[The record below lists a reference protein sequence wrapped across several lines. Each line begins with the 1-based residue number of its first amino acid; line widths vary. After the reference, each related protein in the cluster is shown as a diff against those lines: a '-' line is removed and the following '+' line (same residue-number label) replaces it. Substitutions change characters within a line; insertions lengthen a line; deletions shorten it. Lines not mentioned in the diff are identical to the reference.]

1 MFASSLAIR
10 PGLSLV
16 VVSVLSNFLCDAGQN
31 VDQSERLDTL
41 NKVIRDHVGLLAQYA
56 RDNAASRFVIVPPL
70 TRSVPD
76 WFSAYLPGLSSLL
89 LSEVISLSSTQLK
102 CLSPFISPA
111 SYFDSDGVHLNP
123 AAGLEFIKYIFAG
136 VDQAYPVIDGLP
148 QLDPPLHPFPAT
160 NLPQNPGLGELASAV
175 KELASVT
182 EKFQSEALTR
192 REQDNLVFARLKEDR
207 DYELN
212 KSRENRFTVSGL
224 QLKGSQVPP
233 RDPVQRKEFFR
244 VILQDLVDQACPDAD
259 PRPTVVDVYVNM
271 RHGLGSP
278 FIEGRMDSVASA
290 SAFRVA
296 GSKLAKS
303 EDDNFKG
310 LFIANA
316 VTLTTRV
323 RIEILRALASNLTSP
338 SQEAFVKG
346 FSSRPVLCVKAKTQN
361 PEDQSDVV
369 AAPSDP
375 GRNYTFCEAVE
386 KWGHTL
392 SQGNLVKAYRKAR
405 PAFNGCL
412 EQYFVV
418 LREFES
424 EGSADIFDLLSG
436 SNANPI
442 GSAPVTRGSRPFTR
456 ARPRFPRVRGGRA
469 ETFSAVAGSS
479 TSASTVPSAS
489 RPKRLLVDLVNS
501 PSKIRK

>member
-1 MFASSLAIR
+1 
-10 PGLSLV
+10 
-16 VVSVLSNFLCDAGQN
+16 
-31 VDQSERLDTL
+31 
-41 NKVIRDHVGLLAQYA
+41 
-56 RDNAASRFVIVPPL
+56 
-70 TRSVPD
+70 
-76 WFSAYLPGLSSLL
+76 
-89 LSEVISLSSTQLK
+89 
-102 CLSPFISPA
+102 
-111 SYFDSDGVHLNP
+111 
-123 AAGLEFIKYIFAG
+123 
-136 VDQAYPVIDGLP
+136 
-148 QLDPPLHPFPAT
+148 
-160 NLPQNPGLGELASAV
+160 
-175 KELASVT
+175 
-182 EKFQSEALTR
+182 
-192 REQDNLVFARLKEDR
+192 
-207 DYELN
+207 
-212 KSRENRFTVSGL
+212 
-224 QLKGSQVPP
+224 
-233 RDPVQRKEFFR
+233 
-244 VILQDLVDQACPDAD
+244 
-259 PRPTVVDVYVNM
+259 M
-271 RHGLGSP
+271 RHGLGNP
-278 FIEGRMDSVASA
+278 FIEAPMDSVASA

-303 EDDNFKG
+303 EADNFKG

-316 VTLTTRV
+316 VTRTTRV
-323 RIEILRALASNLTSP
+323 WIEILRALASNLTSP

-361 PEDQSDVV
+361 PEDQSNVV

-418 LREFES
+418 LHEFES

-442 GSAPVTRGSRPFTR
+442 GSAPITRGSRPFTR
-456 ARPRFPRVRGGRA
+456 ACPRFPRVCGGRA

-479 TSASTVPSAS
+479 ASTGTVPSAS